1 MFILE
6 MSKRNVNNEGRK
18 NMTTVKKTKTKKKA
32 KRYGEAEKVKLLNE
46 YQELRN
52 KGKNADVAAKE
63 IGVPYITLRT
73 WQKAKEVKPKGKKRG
88 RPAKSPARG
97 AKAKKRAKTKRAPS
111 SAAVVLVLNDGTRVE
126 CSNARAAVQFIKA
139 NR

>member
-1 MFILE
+1 M
-6 MSKRNVNNEGRK
+6 K
-18 NMTTVKKTKTKKKA
+18 VKKTKTKKA
-32 KRYGEAEKVKLLNE
+32 KRYDEAEKVKLLND

-88 RPAKSPARG
+88 RPAKAAARG
-97 AKAKKRAKTKRAPS
+97 AKPTKGKKVKNDCNEKKGSILCSAFHELLVYSKNALQS
-111 SAAVVLVLNDGTRVE
+111 SKK
-126 CSNARAAVQFIKA
+126 CSG
-139 NR
+139 